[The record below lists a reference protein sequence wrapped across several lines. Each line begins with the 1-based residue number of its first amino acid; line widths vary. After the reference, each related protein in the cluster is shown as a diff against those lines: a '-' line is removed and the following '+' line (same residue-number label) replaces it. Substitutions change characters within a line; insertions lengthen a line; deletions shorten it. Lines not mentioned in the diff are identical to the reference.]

1 MTRLMEAQDIFVEEK
16 WAHILSVLPRDLD
29 ESARATG
36 CVERFRNVRSGANL
50 LRVMLA
56 YGVSDLSLK
65 DTAAW
70 AKADGIAQFTGPA
83 LFYRLEE
90 SPRWLQHILSQ
101 LLLESRSVDE
111 AALEIRIV
119 DATVITGPGSK
130 GTDWVLHTVIDP
142 VAGRFESIE
151 ITDAKGAETFMRH
164 STHPNELVLGD
175 RQYATARGIEFVVNN
190 GAHPVAR
197 VNRRTLKI
205 CDLERQRIY
214 LQSFEADLP
223 KGSLISLDV
232 LIPTP
237 PDGTGRKN
245 KAWNLKEAKSWI
257 SARIV
262 GCRTDKDV
270 TWVLTTASR
279 ETLSDE
285 ALMNL
290 YRLRWQ
296 IELLFKRLKSLL
308 HLDALPS
315 KDGPTSKSWLLI
327 RLLVAAIAQILVSP
341 SGVFS
346 PRRHR
351 DAGINGKSQRLVSI
365 SSNPVGAPDRDSRR
379 RSLDPRNQERQSG
392 HAPQF
397 QTTAENRLI

>member
-1 MTRLMEAQDIFVEEK
+1 METQDIFAEEK

-36 CVERFRNVRSGANL
+36 CVERFRNVRSAADL

-70 AKADGIAQFTGPA
+70 ARAGGIAEFTGPA
-83 LFYRLEE
+83 LFYRLEQ
-90 SPRWLQHILSQ
+90 SHLWLQHILGQ
-101 LLLESRSVDE
+101 LLLENRSVDE
-111 AALEIRIV
+111 AALEIRII

-130 GTDWVLHTVIDP
+130 GTDWVLHTVINP
-142 VAGRFESIE
+142 VAGCFESVE
-151 ITDAKGAETFMRH
+151 ITDAHGAESFLRH
-164 STHPNELVLGD
+164 RADPDELALGD
-175 RQYATARGIEFVVNN
+175 RAYGTARGIESVVSV
-190 GAHPVAR
+190 GAHPVVR

-205 CDLERQRIY
+205 CDLERRRIY
-214 LQSFEADLP
+214 LQSFEPDLR
-223 KGSLISLDV
+223 KGRLISLDV

-237 PDGTGRKN
+237 PDMTGKKN
-245 KAWNLKEAKSWI
+245 KAWDLKDATSWI
-257 SARIV
+257 RARIV

-270 TWVLTTASR
+270 TWVLTTESR
-279 ETLSDE
+279 DILSDQ

-308 HLDALPS
+308 HLDTLPS

-327 RLLVAAIAQILVSP
+327 RLVVAAIAQIMVNP
-341 SGVFS
+341 SGFFH
-346 PRRHR
+346 PRRDR
-351 DAGINGKSQRLVSI
+351 SARVAGKSQRMVTI
-365 SSNPVGAPDRDSRR
+365 SSNPVGAPNSDPRR
-379 RSLDPRNQERQSG
+379 RSMDSRHRKTQLG
-392 HAPQF
+392 HALQL
-397 QTTAENRLI
+397 QTTANNRLV

>member
-1 MTRLMEAQDIFVEEK
+1 MEAQDIFVDEK
-16 WAHILSVLPRDLD
+16 WAHILSILPQDLD
-29 ESARATG
+29 ESVRATG
-36 CVERFRNVRSGANL
+36 CVERFRNVQSAADL

-65 DTAAW
+65 ETAAW

-83 LFYRLEE
+83 LFYRLEQ
-90 SPRWLQHILSQ
+90 SPPWLQHILGQ
-101 LLLESRSVDE
+101 LLVESRRVDE
-111 AALEIRIV
+111 AELEIRIV

-142 VAGRFESIE
+142 VAGCLQSVEL
-151 ITDAKGAETFMRH
+151 TDAKGAETFMRH
-164 STHPNELVLGD
+164 SVQPNQLVLGD
-175 RQYATARGIEFVVNN
+175 RQYATARGIASVVSH
-190 GAHPVAR
+190 GAYPVVR

-205 CDLERQRIY
+205 CDLERRRIY
-214 LQSFEADLP
+214 LQSFETDLP
-223 KGSLISLDV
+223 KGSLMSLDV

-237 PDGTGRKN
+237 PDMTGKKN
-245 KAWNLKEAKSWI
+245 KAWDLKDAKSWI
-257 SARIV
+257 PARIV

-351 DAGINGKSQRLVSI
+351 GAGINGKPQRLVSI
-365 SSNPVGAPDRDSRR
+365 PSNPVGAPDSDPWR
-379 RSLDPRNQERQSG
+379 RSLDPRDQERQSG

-397 QTTAENRLI
+397 QTAAENRPV